1 MQPRLDW
8 QMWFAALGSADQNPW
23 LEALCGRLLQGAPD
37 VLALL
42 AVNPFPEAPPKYI
55 RAEFYHYQFTDAATR
70 RATDAWWQRTRMG
83 EYLPAVSLRE

>member
-83 EYLPAVSLRE
+83 EYLPVVSLRE